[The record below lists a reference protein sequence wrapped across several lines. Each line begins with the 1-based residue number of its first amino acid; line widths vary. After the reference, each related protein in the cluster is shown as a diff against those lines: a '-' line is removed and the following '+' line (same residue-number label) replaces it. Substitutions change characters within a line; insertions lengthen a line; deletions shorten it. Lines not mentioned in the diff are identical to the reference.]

1 MSEILFEQYKDALRR
16 GHVAALR
23 GKLEA
28 AVSAYEAA
36 ASIAPD
42 RALPYV
48 SLGEVLRRLGRA
60 AQAEAA
66 FAAALQRAPSDERA
80 LRGRAELRIEQG
92 STLGAAQDLEAL
104 AEFLER
110 DGRMAAACDAA
121 RQALELAESR
131 SRRRTVE
138 RLVGRLRELETDP
151 AAIETLGQALRLL
164 EPADPPS
171 RASSV
176 PATPPPPPPIDPVI
190 ALREAERHLDAGE
203 FAAARPVLLA
213 ISAAERAAG
222 QLDAALDACLIL
234 LTINPSDPA
243 VQLEIAAIQVARGWT
258 ATAAEKVRLLSRL
271 AALDEDPEASAAIVA
286 FSREHRLAPDEP
298 TAGPATGSAG

>member
-1 MSEILFEQYKDALRR
+1 MSEILFAQYKDALRR

-66 FAAALQRAPSDERA
+66 FAAGLQRAPSDERA

-92 STLGAAQDLEAL
+92 SALGAAQDLEAL

-110 DGRMAAACDAA
+110 DGRMAEACDAA

-138 RLVGRLRELETDP
+138 RLVGRLRELVTDP
-151 AAIETLGQALRLL
+151 AAIEALGQAVRLL
-164 EPADPPS
+164 EPAGATS
-171 RASSV
+171 EGSSV
-176 PATPPPPPPIDPVI
+176 PATTPAPPVDPVT
-190 ALREAERHLDAGE
+190 ALREAERHLDAGDL
-203 FAAARPVLLA
+203 AAARPLLLA
-213 ISAAERAAG
+213 LSEAERAAG
-222 QLDAALDACLIL
+222 HLDAALDACLIL

-243 VQLEIAAIQVARGWT
+243 VQLEIAAVQVARGWT
-258 ATAAEKVRLLSRL
+258 ATAAEKVRLLARL
-271 AALDEDPEASAAIVA
+271 ATLDEDPEASAAIVA

-298 TAGPATGSAG
+298 TAGPVPGSAG